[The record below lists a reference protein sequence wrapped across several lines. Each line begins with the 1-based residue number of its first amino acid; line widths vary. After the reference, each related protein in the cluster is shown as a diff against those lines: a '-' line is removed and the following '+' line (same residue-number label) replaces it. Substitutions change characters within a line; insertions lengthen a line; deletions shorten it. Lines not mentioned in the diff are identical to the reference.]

1 MSAKNNLKG
10 KVTVVGAGFYG
21 STTALRLAEY
31 NIFDTVVLTDIVE
44 GKPEGLALDMNQS
57 RSIEGFETKVVG
69 ATTTAD
75 GAGYEATANSDVVVI
90 TAGLPRKPG
99 MSRMDL
105 IGVNAGIVRGVAE
118 NIAKHSPNAV
128 IIVVSNPLDEM
139 TALAQLATGFAKNKV
154 MGQAGMLDTARF
166 TNFVAEKLGVAV
178 GSVKTLTLGSHGDT
192 MVPVPSRCTVDGKPL
207 STLLSEAEIAELV
220 DRTRNGGAEVVAL
233 LKTGSAYYAPSAAAA
248 RMAKA
253 VIEDSGEVMPV
264 CAWVDGE
271 YGISGVYLGVEA
283 TIGKEGVRKVVE
295 GSLTDSEV
303 AALKEAAEAVRT
315 KQADVKDL

>member
-1 MSAKNNLKG
+1 MSSRKG

-21 STTALRLAEY
+21 STTAQRLAEY
-31 NIFDTVVLTDIVE
+31 DVFETVVLTDIVE
-44 GKPEGLALDMNQS
+44 GKPEGLALDLNQS
-57 RSIEGFETKVVG
+57 RSIEGFETKVIG
-69 ATTTAD
+69 AATGAD
-75 GAGYEATANSDVVVI
+75 GSGYEATANSDVVVI

-105 IGVNAGIVRGVAE
+105 LETNAKIVRSVAE

-139 TALAQLATGFAKNKV
+139 TALAQIATKFPHNRV

-166 TNFVAEKLGVAV
+166 THFVAEELNVPV
-178 GSVKTLTLGSHGDT
+178 GSVQTLTLGSHGDT
-192 MVPVPSRCTVDGKPL
+192 MVPVPSRCTVNGKPL
-207 STLLSEAEIAELV
+207 SAMMSPEKIEELV
-220 DRTRNGGAEVVAL
+220 VRTRNGGAEVVAL

-253 VIEDSGEVMPV
+253 VIEDSGAVMPV

-271 YGISGVYLGVEA
+271 YGIAGVYLGVEA
-283 TIGKEGVRKVVE
+283 EIGRNGVRKVVE
-295 GSLTDSEV
+295 TKLTAEEIAS
-303 AALKEAAEAVRT
+303 LKEAAEAVRS
-315 KQADVKDL
+315 KQADVQSM